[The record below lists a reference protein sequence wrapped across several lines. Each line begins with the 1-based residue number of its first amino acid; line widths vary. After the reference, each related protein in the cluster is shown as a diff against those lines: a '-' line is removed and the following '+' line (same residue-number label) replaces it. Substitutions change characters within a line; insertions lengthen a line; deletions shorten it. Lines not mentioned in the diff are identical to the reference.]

1 MSIDSNGIV
10 RLVLDYLGRK
20 RAMMIVNIPIAIAW
34 ILMYQSNSVLQIFIA
49 NSLLGLSVGLME
61 APIMTFLGEI
71 AEPATRGIL
80 ISYTNLGTSL
90 GGFVIFSLNTTID
103 WRSVAL
109 VCFTVPIVTLTA
121 LVFVPET
128 PHWLISKGQIER
140 AEKSLCWVR
149 GWVQKEQI
157 AGEFKTLQT
166 FVERSK
172 QCDHCKMQQS
182 QRCSHAAP
190 SFAAK
195 LTEFKRK
202 QTFKP
207 FLIVMALF
215 VIVQYSGM
223 FAMTPYLVAIFKAYG
238 SPLPADVTTAILSFL
253 NVFATI
259 TFMSLEHFAGKR
271 RIYLTVLTGVCIS
284 SAIISVY
291 GFILLPS
298 GYNSFDQSTPLPSLA
313 HPSLAYIPTIC
324 LILWSFCSYCGI
336 LMMPWQMLSELFPF
350 KFVSI
355 KLNELPLDSYFLLST
370 ELLELVAL
378 RLD

>member
-1 MSIDSNGIV
+1 
-10 RLVLDYLGRK
+10 
-20 RAMMIVNIPIAIAW
+20 MMIVNIPLAIAW
-34 ILMYQSNSVLQIFIA
+34 LIMYQSNSVSQIFIA

-90 GGFVIFSLNTTID
+90 GGFVIFSLNTVMD
-103 WRSVAL
+103 WRRVAL
-109 VCFTVPIVTLTA
+109 VCFTVPIVTITA
-121 LVFVPET
+121 LIFIPET

-149 GWVQKEQI
+149 GWAPKHQI
-157 AGEFKTLQT
+157 ANEFEILRT

-172 QCDHCKMQQS
+172 LCDQCNMQQN
-182 QRCSHAAP
+182 QQCSHPAP

-195 LTEFKRK
+195 LREFKRK

-207 FLIVMALF
+207 FLIVLGLF
-215 VIVQYSGM
+215 VIVQYSGI

-259 TFMSLEHFAGKR
+259 TFMSLEHFVGKR
-271 RIYLTVLTGVCIS
+271 RLYLTVLTGVCVS
-284 SAIISVY
+284 SAIISLY

-298 GYNSFDQSTPLPSLA
+298 GYNSFDQNLTLPQLA
-313 HPSLAYIPTIC
+313 QPTHAYIPTIC
-324 LILWSFCSYCGI
+324 LMLWSFCSYCGI
-336 LMMPWQMLSELFPF
+336 LMMPWQMLSELFAF
-350 KFVSI
+350 K
-355 KLNELPLDSYFLLST
+355 
-370 ELLELVAL
+370 
-378 RLD
+378 